1 MRDDNDSGR
10 PNLLWLLLAAL
21 AVPAALIAYQEY
33 RPATEGAAPPQ
44 MSQLALDATRVSTA
58 RVLAPDDPA
67 GLSLELTTLR
77 GAVQEERAR
86 LVALRQARDE
96 LAASADGLRLE
107 VAALEQRRDGL
118 AQAVRFEAGAPATRQ
133 AEAAEPAPE
142 EPARPRGAGDAPWT
156 GTTTGDIAAGGGGR
170 GGQGDAEPGAPE
182 IVIHHRAGSA
192 PARRAA
198 ELVAEE
204 VRRAGFSEV
213 TFRPMRNVPRSR
225 TVRTFRP
232 EDAPAGE
239 RMAARFRARWSHPW
253 EVEASRAAA
262 PPVGMNMVEIWLPH

>member
-1 MRDDNDSGR
+1 MRDDDDSGR

-33 RPATEGAAPPQ
+33 RPRPDGAAAPQ
-44 MSQLALDATRVSTA
+44 TSLLAEDARRVSTV

-86 LVALRQARDE
+86 LVSLRQARDE

-107 VAALEQRRDGL
+107 IAALEQRREVL
-118 AQAVRFEAGAPATRQ
+118 AQAVRFDAGAPAAPR
-133 AEAAEPAPE
+133 ADAAEPAPE
-142 EPARPRGAGDAPWT
+142 EPAQPPASGEVAWT
-156 GTTTGDIAAGGGGR
+156 GATTGDIPAAGGGR
-170 GGQGDAEPGAPE
+170 GGQGDVEPAAPE
-182 IVIHHRAGSA
+182 VVIHHRAGSA

-204 VRRAGFSEV
+204 VRRAGFSDV

-239 RMAARFRARWSHPW
+239 RMAARFRARWPHPW
-253 EVEASRAAA
+253 EVEAARAADQA
-262 PPVGMNMVEIWLPH
+262 NGMTLVEIWLPH

>member
-21 AVPAALIAYQEY
+21 AVPAALIAFQEY
-33 RPATEGAAPPQ
+33 RSSPMETAAPP
-44 MSQLALDATRVSTA
+44 SQLAEDATRISNA

-67 GLSLELTTLR
+67 GVSLELTTLR

-86 LVALRQARDE
+86 LVSLRQTRDE

-107 VAALEQRRDGL
+107 IAALEQRRDAMARGVRFDAGATPAGL
-118 AQAVRFEAGAPATRQ
+118 AAT
-133 AEAAEPAPE
+133 AEAAPE
-142 EPARPRGAGDAPWT
+142 EPRAPPVQGEVPWT
-156 GTTTGDIAAGGGGR
+156 GTTTGEIAAAGGGR
-170 GGQGDAEPGAPE
+170 GGQGDAEPTAPE
-182 IVIHHRAGSA
+182 VVIHHRAGST

-204 VRRAGFSEV
+204 VRRAGFSDV

-225 TVRTFRP
+225 TVRTLRP
-232 EDAPAGE
+232 EDAEAGE
-239 RMAARFRARWSHPW
+239 RMAARFRARWPHPW
-253 EVEASRAAA
+253 EVEPARAVAGA
-262 PPVGMNMVEIWLPH
+262 NGMTMVEIWLPH